1 MNRLFVAFD
10 GDGIGSKVGQ
20 SVLMDDAQALHET
33 SSKIEAASKAI
44 RNWVESNGGQMI
56 SSGGDEGTFIIDPSL
71 EEHLEELRS
80 LYQKTSGATVTFGVG
95 LSLSQAGKSLI
106 AGKLMGKDITVK
118 YDDQIEAVLA
128 DAHSQAQS
136 GEADEETQKQ
146 DEHYLSHLSDEGG
159 LDMADESE
167 HDDLEHSDLE
177 HDDSEF
183 DQTDSP
189 DQHLENVD
197 EYDMSPSVSDYDDQE
212 ITDEGAE
219 HSQDMVD
226 AVAPEED
233 HEEGHQDFEEDYE
246 QPHHDLQDQS
256 EEAIQA
262 PEDQESFEDEES
274 VDIPENESVESQED
288 PEEMIAQAAG
298 DPQTADEEDAFP
310 GAAPGEG
317 EDHPDQSTPED
328 EAEPADMDYSHLE
341 GDEET
346 QQSDEEQPSDFDL
359 LSELLSESG
368 STEELKERVASIL
381 EKFKANRDTVVAMKS
396 QNPELYEPIVL
407 MLKQMVDMA
416 KQLFEPGTEE
426 GSEQSIPEDIPTHE
440 PDLEEDSELPKT
452 MGR

>member
-56 SSGGDEGTFIIDPSL
+56 SAGGDEGTFIIDPSL

-118 YDDQIEAVLA
+118 YDDQVEAVLA

-146 DEHYLSHLSDEGG
+146 DEHYLDHLSDEGG

-167 HDDLEHSDLE
+167 HDDLEHGDLEHSDLE
-177 HDDSEF
+177 QDDSEV
-183 DQTDSP
+183 DESDLS

-197 EYDMSPSVSDYDDQE
+197 EYDMSPSVDGFDDQE

-219 HSQDMVD
+219 QSQDMVD
-226 AVAPEED
+226 AVTPEED
-233 HEEGHQDFEEDYE
+233 HEEGHQDFEEDHE
-246 QPHHDLQDQS
+246 QPHHDLQDQFHD
-256 EEAIQA
+256 AIEA
-262 PEDQESFEDEES
+262 PEDQEPFEDEES

-288 PEEMIAQAAG
+288 
-298 DPQTADEEDAFP
+298 
-310 GAAPGEG
+310 
-317 EDHPDQSTPED
+317 
-328 EAEPADMDYSHLE
+328 
-341 GDEET
+341 
-346 QQSDEEQPSDFDL
+346 
-359 LSELLSESG
+359 
-368 STEELKERVASIL
+368 
-381 EKFKANRDTVVAMKS
+381 
-396 QNPELYEPIVL
+396 
-407 MLKQMVDMA
+407 
-416 KQLFEPGTEE
+416 
-426 GSEQSIPEDIPTHE
+426 HE
-440 PDLEEDSELPKT
+440 
-452 MGR
+452 